1 LPRTTAE
8 KGVVFELGA
17 TLEPGRAHLD
27 ADAIDRA
34 IAETKWKNT
43 TLADIIRKGVP
54 LLADMKEVGILLL
67 PDQDSYV
74 QHRGSMQK
82 KQVEERGEG
91 HYLLGDWLL
100 PRFPCVI
107 HPKGSAARTDGKRR
121 ITNNWSA
128 PHEGHRARR
137 PGLPL
142 SYNERVRSVLTAPEW
157 PRIAYNKPTDVGQAM
172 WVLWGAGF
180 KLIKLKADFQSYFRQ
195 FALTPRR
202 TCLQVWGSEVGII
215 LDTRAEFG
223 PADMPDMASQLSDLF
238 VRTWGQR
245 VESRLVSMGYYDT
258 DETAAAFRA
267 ARAGKFHGRQ
277 LWCHVESGYVDDM
290 QGVAPEGLP
299 AEIQRQVLH
308 GMCDEWNLP
317 HAPEKEEATTGDLGY
332 TGFVYSTEGEH
343 PTMALTKDKR
353 ERYVTT
359 FRELAKSTLT
369 TRAALE
375 GAVGKAIHAAVVSP
389 EGKADMD
396 GLYRCLLGGASART
410 NGPRSAR
417 HLSRVA
423 RAEAAAWAVRV
434 EKGDKIPLVPRDTPS
449 EGETST
455 LVVRIDASLK
465 EEGGAGGYGWW
476 VADTSTGHLRISY
489 GLGQWTATAAAQ
501 LSTGA
506 AELGA
511 ATLGAW
517 MGLSAASAAHQAVLV
532 ITDSTAAWGAILRNT
547 RSSPQMERAKRMWW
561 THAGSGKIPVYPEYR
576 PREWNQGADAL
587 SKGDETKFLRLA
599 TAYGAVAATR
609 RASPPFWEAEI
620 AEVARAEKRES
631 AVQYVPPQ
639 EAPEWAREG
648 EW

>member
-91 HYLLGDWLL
+91 HYLFGDWLL

-423 RAEAAAWAVRV
+423 RAEAAAWAVREGGQDPPGSQRHPERGRDLHPSGEDRCVV
-434 EKGDKIPLVPRDTPS
+434 EGGGRGGRVWVVGGRHLHRTPAHILRPRPVDGNCRSAAVHGGSGIGGGHIGGLDGIECSIGGPP
-449 EGETST
+449 
-455 LVVRIDASLK
+455 
-465 EEGGAGGYGWW
+465 GGAGHHGQHG
-476 VADTSTGHLRISY
+476 
-489 GLGQWTATAAAQ
+489 GLGRDPAEHSELPPDGASETNVVDTCGVGEDPGLPGVQTEGVEPGGGCPVEGRRDQIPT
-501 LSTGA
+501 TGD
-506 AELGA
+506 GI
-511 ATLGAW
+511 W
-517 MGLSAASAAHQAVLV
+517 
-532 ITDSTAAWGAILRNT
+532 
-547 RSSPQMERAKRMWW
+547 
-561 THAGSGKIPVYPEYR
+561 GSGGHPPGE
-576 PREWNQGADAL
+576 PPLLGG
-587 SKGDETKFLRLA
+587 GDR
-599 TAYGAVAATR
+599 GGG
-609 RASPPFWEAEI
+609 P
-620 AEVARAEKRES
+620 
-631 AVQYVPPQ
+631 
-639 EAPEWAREG
+639 G
-648 EW
+648 